1 MSIVCQP
8 VPRHASQRPPTE
20 LKEKS
25 RAVMPRETARAE
37 RAKSCRIS
45 SQAFV
50 YVTGFER
57 AERPRGLWSTS
68 SRSEIASKP
77 SMRSCAPTSNCAAPL
92 TRRA

>member
-25 RAVMPRETARAE
+25 RAVIPRETARAE

-50 YVTGFER
+50 
-57 AERPRGLWSTS
+57 
-68 SRSEIASKP
+68 
-77 SMRSCAPTSNCAAPL
+77 
-92 TRRA
+92 